1 MKVPLGYKMVS
12 FDVTSL
18 FADISLDKTI
28 EIILKRVCEMKE
40 IATTISKGSEMKE
53 LLYLCTKNV
62 YFSFNNEIF
71 MQNDG
76 AALGSSLRPVLANI
90 FMVQLERTIIPS

>member
-18 FADISLDKTI
+18 FSNVPLDKTT
-28 EIILKRVCEMKE
+28 EIILKRVYEKKE
-40 IATTISKGSEMKE
+40 IITTIPKREMKE

-62 YFSFNNEIF
+62 DFSFNNEIC

-76 AALGSSLRPVLANI
+76 VATSCPL
-90 FMVQLERTIIPS
+90 